1 MALVI
6 KVPKMS
12 QAALALG
19 LLFSPVAYLS
29 EIEVDAVI
37 QEVIQNIGTHCE
49 FLRSV
54 NRDILVRTVLFMLVA
69 GVTCLKHEGFREERE
84 WRALY
89 IPKFQMSP
97 LMESSTEVVGGV
109 PQLVYKIPLDTKVS
123 PALAAID
130 LSQMFDRLII
140 GPTPI
145 LRVVMTRSTVNSM
158 RRGFRAAR
166 NECGTRLSP

>member
-1 MALVI
+1 MPSF
-6 KVPKMS
+6 KKS
-12 QAALALG
+12 
-19 LLFSPVAYLS
+19 FKTF
-29 EIEVDAVI
+29 
-37 QEVIQNIGTHCE
+37 GTHCE

-54 NRDILVRTVLFMLVA
+54 NRDILVGTVLFMLVA

-109 PQLVYKIPLDTKVS
+109 PQLVYKIPLDAKVS

-140 GPTPI
+140 GPTSYPSG
-145 LRVVMTRSTVNSM
+145 RV
-158 RRGFRAAR
+158 
-166 NECGTRLSP
+166 